1 MDPSG
6 VNNIYALIAV
16 CVMTLG
22 GMVGS
27 IIYVQRTTG
36 RITSVHDTPTNG
48 SPVSANY
55 VKRLVAEHERDCK
68 VREEIAAL
76 RREMNAGFANV
87 SDDFRNL
94 HERLDRAVERGK

>member
-1 MDPSG
+1 MDPTAIT
-6 VNNIYALIAV
+6 NIYGLIGV
-16 CVMTLG
+16 CIVTLG

-36 RITSVHDTPTNG
+36 RTASTSDTPTNG

-55 VKRLVAEHERDCK
+55 VKRLVAEHELNCK